1 MGYTGAAYIVCFL
14 LLTMV
19 LYQLAPKK
27 YRWVVFLLMSILHF
41 ASYEVRN
48 IGIVLLVTGLAWFDG
63 LIMGI
68 IKQLQ
73 AKKPTD
79 GLSREEKKKKK
90 ARDLLVQK
98 VVVTLGVLSV
108 LGTLF
113 MSKYYTFVADNINLL
128 MYLKGKPMPMPGIQ
142 VMTAVGLSYFVL
154 QSVAYMVDVYWDKVD
169 VQRNPGKILMYLIFF
184 PTLVQGPIAL
194 MRDMQGTLFA
204 GESLKLEN
212 IERGYIRIIWGAF
225 KKIVVADRISV
236 AVNSLYDV
244 GTPRTGMYIAAAA
257 IFFTIQEYMDFSGCV
272 DIAIGSA
279 EIFGIVLPE
288 NFRQPFVSRNASE
301 FWRRWHI
308 TLGTFFKT
316 YIFYPVSLSKL
327 TKKWNKFGKKKLNPY
342 GTRLGAMA
350 IALLPVWL
358 CNGIWHG
365 PKWTYIFYGIY
376 YFIIIMIELALE
388 PMWAKVRKLMHLDD
402 DAKVVVFLQI
412 AKTWIVIFVGEM
424 LFRADTLAEGF
435 AMLGRLFVDFRLSS
449 IWDGGF
455 LEIGIGAGD
464 YKAIVLGIILV
475 TIVGAM
481 KERGID
487 VRTKIMNAKLPVRW
501 AVVLGFMVLVI
512 ILGQYGPGYRKI
524 DFIYAGF

>member
-1 MGYTGAAYIVCFL
+1 
-14 LLTMV
+14 
-19 LYQLAPKK
+19 
-27 YRWVVFLLMSILHF
+27 
-41 ASYEVRN
+41 
-48 IGIVLLVTGLAWFDG
+48 
-63 LIMGI
+63 MGI

-169 VQRNPGKILMYLIFF
+169 VQRNPFKILMYLTFF

-342 GTRLGAMA
+342 GTRLGDMA

-376 YFIIIMIELALE
+376 YFIIIMIE
-388 PMWAKVRKLMHLDD
+388 
-402 DAKVVVFLQI
+402 
-412 AKTWIVIFVGEM
+412 
-424 LFRADTLAEGF
+424 
-435 AMLGRLFVDFRLSS
+435 
-449 IWDGGF
+449 
-455 LEIGIGAGD
+455 
-464 YKAIVLGIILV
+464 
-475 TIVGAM
+475 
-481 KERGID
+481 
-487 VRTKIMNAKLPVRW
+487 
-501 AVVLGFMVLVI
+501 
-512 ILGQYGPGYRKI
+512 
-524 DFIYAGF
+524 